1 VKQLGGQRMILTGK
15 LQAVDDLR
23 QNGFVEFTG
32 EVETFLIGQLRA
44 LSDYRGERLER
55 VAGEAKIAFA
65 D

>member
-1 VKQLGGQRMILTGK
+1 MILTGK